1 MYWRKYDLLEEHSKY
16 KVQLYK
22 LHERMA
28 ESNTTEV
35 ERLNARKES
44 EKLQAQMFTI
54 EQKHQHILNIIPK
67 Y

>member
-16 KVQLYK
+16 KVQLYQ

-28 ESNTTEV
+28 ESDTTEV

-44 EKLQAQMFTI
+44 EKLQALMFTI
-54 EQKHQHILNIIPK
+54 EQKHQHILNITPK